1 MANVHSLKRLTLGR
15 RIFWI
20 VLLLASCSVGV
31 GLIGIF
37 GPGFSS
43 LYRWYL
49 AAAVIVVVLVAAI
62 SGYLF
67 VRRLREDLFAMM
79 DVVRLVE
86 GGNLNCKV
94 EVDREDELGDLA
106 KAINEMIERQRVVI
120 SEISQASEKLS
131 EASGDIAAA
140 IDELSEGMNE
150 QTSSLQETART
161 TTRLVGFI
169 EQNAQG
175 ARTAGERT
183 ALAVASAEHGGKAI
197 NEAIYAINDIAEGA
211 KEINEIVGII
221 GAVATQTNLLAL
233 NAAIEAARAGEHGS
247 GFAVVAAEIRKLAE
261 RAAEATKQI
270 SELITDTSGKVDK
283 GKELADGAS
292 GSLEAIIANVQ
303 ASSELVGEIVH
314 SASEQVSGNEDISR
328 SVADLASGTERSRAS
343 VARISRAVQ
352 LLAEQAQNLDGLVE
366 RFRA

>member
-1 MANVHSLKRLTLGR
+1 MEVHGRRLTLGR
-15 RIFWI
+15 RIFWM
-20 VLLLASCSVGV
+20 VLLLASFSVGV
-31 GLIGIF
+31 GLIGIW
-37 GPGFSS
+37 GPAFSS
-43 LYRWYL
+43 SYRLYL
-49 AAAVIVVVLVAAI
+49 AAAVIITVIGASL

-67 VRRLREDLFAMM
+67 VSRLREDLYSMM
-79 DVVRLVE
+79 HVVNLVE
-86 GGNLNCKV
+86 SGNLNCKV
-94 EVDREDELGDLA
+94 ELEREDELGDLA
-106 KAINEMIERQRVVI
+106 SAINSMIERQRRVI
-120 SEISQASEKLS
+120 QEIDEASGKLS
-131 EASGDIAAA
+131 QASGDIGEAV
-140 IDELSEGMNE
+140 DELSEGMSR
-150 QTSSLQETART
+150 QAASLGETART
-161 TTRLVGFI
+161 TKRLVGFI

-175 ARTAGERT
+175 ARTAGKRT
-183 ALAVASAEHGGKAI
+183 AQAVASAEHGGKAI
-197 NEAIYAINDIAEGA
+197 NEAIFAINDIAEGA
-211 KEINEIVGII
+211 KEITEIVGII

-270 SELITDTSGKVDK
+270 SELITDTSSKVDK

-328 SVADLASGTERSRAS
+328 SVEDLASVTDRSRES

-352 LLAEQAQNLDGLVE
+352 LLAEQAQTLDSLVE
-366 RFRA
+366 RFRG